1 MTVIMFKK
9 IGIVILIITITDDLK
24 RKKAPIDL
32 YFDNLGGLAMPP
44 PPKSIRSFWKE
55 SSLFCRNLIYS
66 HLAVY
71 ILSET
76 LALYF
81 GLSVA

>member
-44 PPKSIRSFWKE
+44 P
-55 SSLFCRNLIYS
+55 
-66 HLAVY
+66 
-71 ILSET
+71 
-76 LALYF
+76 
-81 GLSVA
+81 

>member
-44 PPKSIRSFWKE
+44 PKK
-55 SSLFCRNLIYS
+55 NLS
-66 HLAVY
+66 GASGKRVP
-71 ILSET
+71 
-76 LALYF
+76 YF
-81 GLSVA
+81 AGI

>member
-44 PPKSIRSFWKE
+44 PQIYQELLEREFLILQE
-55 SSLFCRNLIYS
+55 FNIFSSCS
-66 HLAVY
+66 EHLV
-71 ILSET
+71 
-76 LALYF
+76 
-81 GLSVA
+81 